1 MPRSRSA
8 RPTGPAHPPLPE
20 EALERIAARFRVLGD
35 PSRLR
40 LLSRLMQGER
50 SVGELMEETG
60 LSQTNVSRHLGLLR
74 REGLVERRAEGNRGL
89 YRIADPTMA
98 EVCELV
104 CGGLAERLAEDLEVF
119 RAAGI

>member
-1 MPRSRSA
+1 MPRSHSDRTA
-8 RPTGPAHPPLPE
+8 RRARPPLPE
-20 EALERIAARFRVLGD
+20 EALERIAARFRALGD
-35 PSRLR
+35 ASRLR
-40 LLSRLMQGER
+40 LLSRLMEGER
-50 SVGELMEETG
+50 AVGELMEETG

-104 CGGLAERLAEDLEVF
+104 CGSLADRLAEDLEAF
-119 RAAGI
+119 RASGI

>member
-1 MPRSRSA
+1 MTRSRNGSP
-8 RPTGPAHPPLPE
+8 RPPPLPE
-20 EALERIAARFRVLGD
+20 EALERVAARFRALGD

-40 LLSRLMQGER
+40 LLSRLMEGER

-98 EVCELV
+98 KVCAMV
-104 CGGLAERLAEDLEVF
+104 CGSLAERLAEDLEVF